1 MPTFYISNLPQSPD
15 IGQNSDWGISDFRAS
30 GQSLIKENFHNSTTS
45 NNIEMKPG
53 SLTTNDKRN
62 RQPLKTN
69 DNNVVSANRDAIVI
83 FSIYDQ
89 FGVIWKPD
97 SGLIVCKIYMFF
109 NSNLLSKK
117 NWSQN

>member
-15 IGQNSDWGISDFRAS
+15 IGQNSDRGISDFRAS
-30 GQSLIKENFHNSTTS
+30 GQSLIKENCHNSTTS
-45 NNIEMKPG
+45 NDTEIKPG

-62 RQPLKTN
+62 KQPLKTIDN
-69 DNNVVSANRDAIVI
+69 DIVSANRDAIVI

-97 SGLIVCKIYMFF
+97 SGLIVLKTYMFF

>member
-97 SGLIVCKIYMFF
+97 SGLIVCKT
-109 NSNLLSKK
+109 
-117 NWSQN
+117 

>member
-1 MPTFYISNLPQSPD
+1 MPIFYISNLPQSPD
-15 IGQNSDWGISDFRAS
+15 IGQNSDRGISDFRAS
-30 GQSLIKENFHNSTTS
+30 GQSLIKENCHNSTTS
-45 NNIEMKPG
+45 NDTEIKPG
-53 SLTTNDKRN
+53 SVTTNDKRN
-62 RQPLKTN
+62 KQPLKTIDN
-69 DNNVVSANRDAIVI
+69 DIVSANRDATVI

-97 SGLIVCKIYMFF
+97 SGLIVLKTYMFF

>member
-89 FGVIWKPD
+89 FGVI
-97 SGLIVCKIYMFF
+97 
-109 NSNLLSKK
+109 
-117 NWSQN
+117 